1 MHILSYMLLGTNFAE
16 MMSPGVYTI
25 LSGNNVF
32 YTEITLLCATN
43 DTSQQIQWVYQPNQN
58 TVESDIT
65 GLSDW
70 DSVTGISTVGN
81 TTSSQGYY
89 SCKIANGAENVVYT
103 AAIFGPK
110 LTVGKCNFV

>member
-1 MHILSYMLLGTNFAE
+1 MHIISYMLSGTNFAE
-16 MMSPGVYTI
+16 MMSPGLYTI

-32 YTEITLLCATN
+32 YTEITLVCATN
-43 DTSQQIQWVYQPNQN
+43 DTLQQIQWVYQPNQN

-89 SCKIANGAENVVYT
+89 SCKIANEAENVVYT
-103 AAIFGPK
+103 AAIFDPK
-110 LTVGKCNFV
+110 LTMGKCSFV